1 MKTKVTIAIYSGLVA
16 LIVLSLVVMGPFL
29 LDLALGA
36 AFAVALLPFKSKICG
51 FIRLGNKSC
60 SVFVCA
66 LFSLFVLMP
75 MVFATWSLVKRVQ
88 DYNGAGFESTMT
100 SFENKTSVAV
110 SETVRLVKKDFE
122 LEAAKDIV
130 RRARTQVNEWVQNNA
145 SAFLTGLP
153 DLIVHFIML
162 VLAMFLVL
170 TGYNKSIS
178 RMRASKFVS
187 TQTVIQIDEIITSA
201 CRDVFF
207 SNILTGMFQ
216 SLLVAIGIATFTD
229 FDPYLTFVFTFIV
242 SFIPVVGAAPV
253 AAAFAIYELVE
264 KNYQAGIALAVL
276 SVIVGLSDNILRAI
290 LMARDEEDSSVVNL
304 LASIGGIYVWGLP
317 GLFIGPLIVTMAIK
331 MTPLLLKELR
341 REPPKQLILVET
353 PDVS

>member
-1 MKTKVTIAIYSGLVA
+1 MKTKVTVAIYAGLVA
-16 LIVLSLVVMGPFL
+16 LIALSLVVMGPFL
-29 LDLALGA
+29 LDLALGF

-51 FIRLGNKSC
+51 FIHLGNKTC
-60 SVFVCA
+60 SAFVCA
-66 LFSLFVLMP
+66 LFSLFILLP
-75 MVFATWSLVKRVQ
+75 MIFATWSLVKRVQ
-88 DYNGAGFESTMT
+88 DYSGGGFESTMNK
-100 SFENKTSVAV
+100 FEDKTSVAV
-110 SETVRLVKKDFE
+110 SDTVRLVNKNFE

-130 RRARTQVNEWVQNNA
+130 RRARTQVNDWVQSNA
-145 SAFLTGLP
+145 SEFLTGLP
-153 DLIVHFIML
+153 DLVVHFLMI

-170 TGYNKSIS
+170 TGYNKAIS
-178 RMRASKFVS
+178 RMRASKFIS

-207 SNILTGMFQ
+207 SNILTGVFQ
-216 SLLVAIGIATFTD
+216 SLLVAIGIATFTE

-242 SFIPVVGAAPV
+242 SFIPIVGAAPV
-253 AAAFAIYELVE
+253 AAAFAIFELVE
-264 KNYQAGIALAVL
+264 KNYQAGIWLAVL
-276 SVIVGLSDNILRAI
+276 SVIVGMSDNILRAI
-290 LMARDEEDSSVVNL
+290 LMARDEEDSSVINL

-341 REPPKQLILVET
+341 RDPPKQLILVET